1 MVEPFESF
9 PGLSRLL
16 NNVDHTKMV
25 EEFTKLLTQLKVP
38 GVDMDALVASHRENL
53 EALTTANKAAVEA
66 VQFVGNLQMKIL
78 QEAMTDLSRANDAL
92 ALATAGSPQ
101 EVAVKQAEMAG
112 NAFKT
117 ALTNMLELA
126 EIVTEANQKATNAIV
141 TRIPQSLDEIQDVLK
156 LRS

>member
-25 EEFTKLLTQLKVP
+25 EEFTKLLMQIEVP
-38 GVDMDALVASHRENL
+38 GVDMEALVASHRENL
-53 EALTTANKAAVEA
+53 EALTNANKAAVEA
-66 VQFVGNLQMKIL
+66 VQSVGNLQMKLL
-78 QEAMTDLSRANDAL
+78 QETMAELSRATDAL
-92 ALATAGSPQ
+92 ARAGTPQ
-101 EVAVKQAEMAG
+101 EVAVKQAELAG

-141 TRIPQSLDEIQDVLK
+141 TRIPQSLDEIQEVLK